1 MSRENREVA
10 EGGMHATDGG
20 GVFVCV
26 CVWGGGGLVI
36 GGDATLVSSYSHK
49 TQIRQ
54 RSFYFSSVTSR
65 SKIFV
70 FKL

>member
-26 CVWGGGGLVI
+26 CVWGGGV
-36 GGDATLVSSYSHK
+36 GDWWRRHFGFILFT
-49 TQIRQ
+49 
-54 RSFYFSSVTSR
+54 
-65 SKIFV
+65 
-70 FKL
+70 